1 MRLLGQQIAGRSHAL
16 IRQCRRYAN
25 GISTYRATVRIQ
37 QAQDHQSRAPFRRRR
52 AIRAEGRGSRSKIR
66 TRRRRR
72 RRRFTGPDVI
82 EIIMLREKKKKKKH
96 QGQSLQTAMRL
107 HHAEHRPLNPF
118 STLLADTC
126 ENFLL
131 AFAKEVCSVRRSFL
145 SR

>member
-1 MRLLGQQIAGRSHAL
+1 MRLLEQQIAGRSHAL

-82 EIIMLREKKKKKKH
+82 EIIMLREKKRRRNTKGSH
-96 QGQSLQTAMRL
+96 F
-107 HHAEHRPLNPF
+107 RPPCGYITRSIGL
-118 STLLADTC
+118 STL
-126 ENFLL
+126 FLL
-131 AFAKEVCSVRRSFL
+131 YSRTHAKISC
-145 SR
+145 